1 MENEES
7 RGTAPM
13 NFSKYSFLIVDDV
26 RLCRLNVM
34 GILKNLGCQTI
45 HYATTGVEALSI
57 LGDEKRP
64 VDCVIVDFKMP
75 DMNGLQLLKAIRCG
89 EKNIQRDLP
98 VAMLT
103 GCGDEG
109 LVGLALQL
117 DVNAF
122 ILKPATKNNIT
133 ARLISL
139 FSDDQQREAWI
150 REAAVYKSIDVNAPV
165 VDLLKDDPSSLP
177 PSEKGPIA
185 IAPGEAHFR
194 IDSVPENYPLSRDIR
209 SKNGRILYPAGAVL
223 TSRHLTRLK
232 GLKDLDFW
240 DGDVWIKAEAPKTD
254 SAQTDASPRGEEA
267 NRPSSPGAE
276 SAPKVSTF
284 ARLGKLNSGAVVGC
298 WRCENSFTPS
308 VEIVRRHNR
317 SELLTLLCPECLERD
332 NELLCACVK
341 YMIVK
346 GGFPQPVDKFVSAFR
361 ERDPG
366 MRPNKEDPF
375 ETLRTTYKDDPL
387 TDKDIL
393 NWVQKNYFTL
403 NLITKQVECM
413 IDRIMTDPERVRL
426 LGKDGLA
433 AREMAAKRA
442 LHQAKS

>member
-1 MENEES
+1 
-7 RGTAPM
+7 M
-13 NFSKYSFLIVDDV
+13 NLSKYSFLIVDDV

-45 HYATTGVEALSI
+45 HSANTGLEALSI
-57 LGDEKRP
+57 LEDKNRP
-64 VDCVIVDFKMP
+64 VDCVIADFKMP

-89 EKNIQRDLP
+89 EKNLRRDLP

-122 ILKPATKNNIT
+122 ILKPASKNNLS
-133 ARLISL
+133 ARLESI

-150 REAAVYKSIDVNAPV
+150 REIPVYQSIEVNAPV
-165 VDLLKDDPSSLP
+165 ADLLKDDPSSLP
-177 PSEKGPIA
+177 PMEKAPIS

-209 SKNGRILYPAGAVL
+209 SKNGRILYPAGAIL

-240 DGDVWIKAEAPKTD
+240 DGNVWIKAEPPKTD
-254 SAQTDASPRGEEA
+254 SGQMEASSRGEEA
-267 NRPSSPGAE
+267 NRLSSP
-276 SAPKVSTF
+276 SADSSPKISTF
-284 ARLGKLNSGAVVGC
+284 ARLGKLNSGAVVNC
-298 WRCENSFTPS
+298 WRCENSFAPS
-308 VEIVRRHNR
+308 VEILRRHNR
-317 SELLTLLCPECLERD
+317 SELMALLCPECLARD
-332 NELLCACVK
+332 NDLLCACVK

-346 GGFPQPVDKFVSAFR
+346 GGFPQPVDKFVSAFW
-361 ERDPG
+361 ERDPA

-426 LGKDGLA
+426 LGKEGLA